1 MTERVLIGLLDASC
15 PAVQITPLD
24 SKIGGL
30 PVSLMVSYAYRSQ
43 LNAGL
48 L

>member
-1 MTERVLIGLLDASC
+1 MEVERVLIGILDASC

-30 PVSLMVSYAYRSQ
+30 PVRVIVPNEYAV
-43 LNAGL
+43 LG
-48 L
+48 